1 MLRIKPSRNSQLGAL
16 TPGTNQGLHSS
27 FRGWQ
32 CSRSTHTARS
42 HLWHQSPLTMAA
54 PHSWGTA
61 ALGTRHGRGAHT
73 ASLFILFK
81 TAEADLGA
89 LYFRFL
95 EMCMILK
102 HCNSIFF
109 YHLSRTSFE
118 KINFLEVFS
127 KHEFHWGTCASRD
140 HFLSLFQG
148 AEILLDPIL
157 PSAAPCSAPL
167 HGERLINHLHGEQE
181 SQMSQRY
188 PKAAAQTVGFCDYLC
203 LLPSP
208 HNLSGSA
215 KE

>member
-1 MLRIKPSRNSQLGAL
+1 
-16 TPGTNQGLHSS
+16 
-27 FRGWQ
+27 
-32 CSRSTHTARS
+32 
-42 HLWHQSPLTMAA
+42 MAA

-89 LYFRFL
+89 LYFRSL

-127 KHEFHWGTCASRD
+127 KH
-140 HFLSLFQG
+140 LSFTEVHVQ
-148 AEILLDPIL
+148 AEITSFHSSREQKSCSI
-157 PSAAPCSAPL
+157 PSYPQL
-167 HGERLINHLHGEQE
+167 HPAVPHSME
-181 SQMSQRY
+181 S
-188 PKAAAQTVGFCDYLC
+188 GL
-203 LLPSP
+203 
-208 HNLSGSA
+208 
-215 KE
+215 